1 MNTIIS
7 INYLA
12 ILVCAITQ
20 MGLGMLWY
28 SPVLFGKQWSKLMGY
43 NLKSKDDVKKM
54 QKEAG
59 PAYVMSL
66 IAAFVIAFVLSH
78 FVDYTGS
85 TTAIAG
91 MITGFWC
98 WLGFSTT
105 TMLMNHMFS
114 NKPVKLY
121 LIDTGYQLVNMMIMG
136 AVLAAWV

>member
-1 MNTIIS
+1 MNTVVS

-12 ILVCAITQ
+12 ILVCAISQ
-20 MGLGMLWY
+20 MALGMLWY
-28 SPVLFGKQWSKLMGY
+28 SPLIFGKQWSKLMGY
-43 NLKSKDDVKKM
+43 NLKTKGDVKKM

-66 IAAFVIAFVLSH
+66 VAALVIAFVLSH

-85 TTAIAG
+85 TTAAAG
-91 MITGFWC
+91 MITAFWC
-98 WLGFSTT
+98 WFGFSTT

-121 LIDTGYQLVNMMIMG
+121 LIDTGYQLVNMVIMG
-136 AVLAAWV
+136 AILAAWV